1 MSLEKSIL
9 TYKIRHEKD
18 FATELAKAFK
28 VAEFAVRN
36 KSIKNLTS
44 ASVKHIGLPSAI
56 SNQILRKYGNN
67 KTIKK
72 VRSVK
77 LIAPGQAIKLKDGII
92 YISCLKLE
100 VNFSY
105 QKDLI
110 VKINQ
115 IELDNEYAYV
125 SCEVKPR
132 YKQHDLSNNS
142 DLFIG
147 VDRNASSH
155 IAVCAIGKKIMK
167 LGKIAGHIQ
176 RKYNAIRRKAQKR
189 KKYKFVKKLGNKQAR
204 RARDLNHKISK
215 KIVSEAL
222 KNGFGIKLENLKG
235 LKNKKD
241 KSRNRKLN
249 GIISSWSYYQLAQF
263 IEYKAKLYGVQV
275 RYVDP
280 AFTSQ
285 ICSKCGL
292 IGNRDKKMFVCDN
305 KKCRHRDHADA
316 NASFNIS
323 KATALDVVS
332 KKPASNQASLPSVV

>member
-1 MSLEKSIL
+1 M
-9 TYKIRHEKD
+9 
-18 FATELAKAFK
+18 
-28 VAEFAVRN
+28 
-36 KSIKNLTS
+36 
-44 ASVKHIGLPSAI
+44 
-56 SNQILRKYGNN
+56 
-67 KTIKK
+67 
-72 VRSVK
+72 
-77 LIAPGQAIKLKDGII
+77 
-92 YISCLKLE
+92 KLE
-100 VNFSY
+100 INFSY

-110 VKINQ
+110 TKINQ

-125 SCEVKPR
+125 SCEVKPK
-132 YKQHDLSNNS
+132 YKQDDLSINS

-155 IAVCAIGKKIMK
+155 IAVCSIGNKILK
-167 LGKIAGHIQ
+167 LGKVAGHIQ
-176 RKYNAIRRKAQKR
+176 RKYNAIRKKAQKG

-241 KSRNRKLN
+241 KSRNKKLN
-249 GIISSWSYYQLAQF
+249 GIISSWSYFQLAQF

-280 AFTSQ
+280 AYTSQ
-285 ICSKCGL
+285 MCSRCGL

-305 KKCRHRDHADA
+305 KKCRHKDHADA

-323 KATALDVVS
+323 KASALDVVS
-332 KKPASNQASLPSVV
+332 KKPASNQASLPSVVELAVDRDTVKCYTGEAQEAIVGMDHKPQNLG